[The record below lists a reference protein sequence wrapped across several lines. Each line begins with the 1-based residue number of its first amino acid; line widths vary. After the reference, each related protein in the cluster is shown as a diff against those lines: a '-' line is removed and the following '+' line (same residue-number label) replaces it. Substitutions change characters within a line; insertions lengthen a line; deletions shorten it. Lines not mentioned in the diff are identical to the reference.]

1 MSEAERG
8 LEGCPGVFL
17 FLFLKMGGA
26 FQPTELS
33 ESLPTIGD
41 TRSDVSESLPQVGG
55 NRSGVSESLPQV
67 GGNLSGRSE
76 SLPQVGGSRSEHI
89 DRICRFVFYPPA
101 VAESL
106 PPCCGTRL
114 AADFRHP
121 SKKTLSLWGMAKRL
135 CRLALLSV

>member
-26 FQPTELS
+26 FQPSELS
-33 ESLPTIGD
+33 ECLPTIGD

-67 GGNLSGRSE
+67 GGNLSGWSE

-89 DRICRFVFYPPA
+89 DRICRSVFIRRPRPNPCRH
-101 VAESL
+101 VAATGWPQTS
-106 PPCCGTRL
+106 GI
-114 AADFRHP
+114 HQ
-121 SKKTLSLWGMAKRL
+121 KKR
-135 CRLALLSV
+135 

>member
-26 FQPTELS
+26 FQPSELS
-33 ESLPTIGD
+33 ECLPTIGD

-89 DRICRFVFYPPA
+89 DRICRSVFYPSA
-101 VAESL
+101 VAETL
-106 PPCCGTRL
+106 PPCC
-114 AADFRHP
+114 D
-121 SKKTLSLWGMAKRL
+121 SLSAMDNSLPTM
-135 CRLALLSV
+135 